1 MKKALLLLGMFSLS
15 LWGFA
20 QVSKQQAVEI
30 VMDSIVGSDST
41 NVNDLDP
48 VTDLS
53 ANYHN
58 DSILLTWDFP
68 STYQPERE
76 SLSWSGDMVS
86 QSGSYLQPDIYED
99 NAHRYD
105 SLDLRNFVGWKIK
118 SIGIIPVDS
127 HVIYYASVWVNEGQE
142 FVQIYQDP
150 LVDTV
155 LFEENLHELNQSI
168 IIEAGKEYLIGY
180 RVLCDP
186 SLPYWSG
193 YYNAID
199 AGPGNGKGNMNNNYF
214 LGWEPYPPM
223 YNWCINTIIE
233 SPTGEVLTLSQKN
246 EETLTGYRVYKDGQ
260 LMEEI
265 GRRFQTYSFDNG
277 YSIGETVTY
286 SVTAM
291 YGDAES
297 EPVSV
302 AFAYDGVNDFSDTG
316 NVTISPNPSNGLVR
330 IEGAI
335 ANEVKVYNN
344 IGQLLKTVRNA
355 NEINL
360 KGLAQGVYMLHIT
373 DENGAVA
380 TRKLVL
386 E

>member
-1 MKKALLLLGMFSLS
+1 MF
-15 LWGFA
+15 
-20 QVSKQQAVEI
+20 
-30 VMDSIVGSDST
+30 
-41 NVNDLDP
+41 
-48 VTDLS
+48 
-53 ANYHN
+53 
-58 DSILLTWDFP
+58 
-68 STYQPERE
+68 
-76 SLSWSGDMVS
+76 S

-233 SPTGEVLTLSQKN
+233 SPEGEVLTLSQKD
-246 EETLTGYRVYKDGQ
+246 EETLTGYKVYKDGQ
-260 LMEEI
+260 LIEEI
-265 GRRFQTYSFDNG
+265 GRRFQTYYIDHGFA
-277 YSIGETVTY
+277 IGETVTY

-291 YGDAES
+291 YGEMES
-297 EPVSV
+297 EPVNIS
-302 AFAYDGVNDFSDTG
+302 FTYDGLAESQAM
-316 NVTISPNPSNGLVR
+316 ISVVVFPNPTNDLVR
-330 IEGAI
+330 IEDVTVAD
-335 ANEVKVYNN
+335 VQVYNAL
-344 IGQLLKTVRNA
+344 GQLVKTVQNL
-355 NEINL
+355 NEIDMGAL
-360 KGLAQGVYMLHIT
+360 SEGVYLLRITSTDGHVHI
-373 DENGAVA
+373 GKVA
-380 TRKLVL
+380 LGK
-386 E
+386 

>member
-1 MKKALLLLGMFSLS
+1 MKKTLLLLGMLAITFL
-15 LWGFA
+15 GFA
-20 QVSKQQAVEI
+20 QEQPVNNVEAAI
-30 VMDSIVGSDST
+30 CENNT
-41 NVNDLDP
+41 
-48 VTDLS
+48 
-53 ANYHN
+53 
-58 DSILLTWDFP
+58 ILLTWDFP
-68 STYQPERE
+68 TTYQPERE

-168 IIEAGKEYLIGY
+168 IIETGKEYLIGY

-223 YNWCINTIIE
+223 YNWCINTILE
-233 SPTGEVLTLSQKN
+233 SPEGEVLTLNQKD
-246 EETLTGYRVYKDGQ
+246 EETLTGYKVYKDGQ

-277 YSIGETVTY
+277 YSIGEMVTY

-291 YGDAES
+291 YSEMES
-297 EPVSV
+297 EPVSIT
-302 AFAYDGVNDFSDTG
+302 FTYDGLKDHNDMEL
-316 NVTISPNPSNGLVR
+316 VTVSPNPTNSLVR
-330 IEGAI
+330 IEGTTVA
-335 ANEVKVYNN
+335 EVKVYNAL
-344 IGQLLKTVRNA
+344 GQMVKTVRNL
-355 NEINL
+355 NEVHLGNLPTGLYTLRINTEKGETVNKKVVL
-360 KGLAQGVYMLHIT
+360 K
-373 DENGAVA
+373 
-380 TRKLVL
+380 
-386 E
+386 

>member
-1 MKKALLLLGMFSLS
+1 MKKALFLFEILFLTFL
-15 LWGFA
+15 GFA
-20 QVSKQQAVEI
+20 QVTLPKLEKSPRI
-30 VMDSIVGSDST
+30 
-41 NVNDLDP
+41 DLAP
-48 VTDLS
+48 VTNLS
-53 ANYHN
+53 ADYYN
-58 DSILLTWDFP
+58 DTIFLTWDFP
-68 STYQPERE
+68 TTYQPVRE
-76 SLSWSGDMVS
+76 TLSWSGDMFS

-233 SPTGEVLTLSQKN
+233 SPEGEVLTLSQKD
-246 EETLTGYRVYKDGQ
+246 EETLTGYKVYKDGQ
-260 LMEEI
+260 LIEEI
-265 GRRFQTYSFDNG
+265 GRRFQTYYIDHGFA
-277 YSIGETVTY
+277 IGETVTY

-291 YGDAES
+291 YGEMES
-297 EPVSV
+297 EPVNIS
-302 AFAYDGVNDFSDTG
+302 FTYDGLAESQAM
-316 NVTISPNPSNGLVR
+316 ISVVVFPNPTNDLVR
-330 IEGAI
+330 IEDVTVAD
-335 ANEVKVYNN
+335 VQVYNAL
-344 IGQLLKTVRNA
+344 GQLVKTVQNL
-355 NEINL
+355 NEIDMGAL
-360 KGLAQGVYMLHIT
+360 SEGVYLLRITSTDGHVHI
-373 DENGAVA
+373 GKVA
-380 TRKLVL
+380 LGK
-386 E
+386 

>member
-1 MKKALLLLGMFSLS
+1 MKKALFLFGILFLTFL
-15 LWGFA
+15 GFA
-20 QVSKQQAVEI
+20 QVTLPKLEKSPRI
-30 VMDSIVGSDST
+30 
-41 NVNDLDP
+41 DLAP
-48 VTDLS
+48 VTNLS
-53 ANYHN
+53 ADYYN
-58 DSILLTWDFP
+58 DTIFLTWDFP
-68 STYQPERE
+68 TTYQPVRE
-76 SLSWSGDMVS
+76 TLSWSGDMFS

-233 SPTGEVLTLSQKN
+233 SPEGEVLTLSQKD
-246 EETLTGYRVYKDGQ
+246 EETLTGYKVYKDGQ
-260 LMEEI
+260 LIEEI
-265 GRRFQTYSFDNG
+265 GRRFQTYYIDHGFA
-277 YSIGETVTY
+277 IGETVTY

-291 YGDAES
+291 YGEMES
-297 EPVSV
+297 EPVNIS
-302 AFAYDGVNDFSDTG
+302 FTYDGLAESQAM
-316 NVTISPNPSNGLVR
+316 ISVVVFPNPTNDLVR
-330 IEGAI
+330 IEDVTVAD
-335 ANEVKVYNN
+335 VQVYNAL
-344 IGQLLKTVRNA
+344 GQLVKTVQNL
-355 NEINL
+355 NEIDMGAL
-360 KGLAQGVYMLHIT
+360 SEGVYLLRITSTDGHVHI
-373 DENGAVA
+373 GKVA
-380 TRKLVL
+380 LGK
-386 E
+386 